1 MASAQ
6 LDPYD
11 CGCGWLERAAADPS
25 VPIAFDAEVKEY
37 YVEVK
42 KGDFEGRMI
51 IKFCP
56 NCGGDAPVSTRGDL
70 ASVVSMEDQARI
82 HELARKFHT
91 KADIVAAWG
100 EPDEEFPNGYG
111 ASEPYK
117 DGRLGP
123 TVLFDLLRYNNVL
136 STAVVE
142 VIVRPDER
150 INFIYHAR
158 PKAAHEG

>member
-1 MASAQ
+1 
-6 LDPYD
+6 
-11 CGCGWLERAAADPS
+11 
-25 VPIAFDAEVKEY
+25 
-37 YVEVK
+37 
-42 KGDFEGRMI
+42 MI

-91 KADIVAAWG
+91 KADILAAWG
-100 EPDEEFPNGYG
+100 EPDEEFPNGY
-111 ASEPYK
+111 
-117 DGRLGP
+117 
-123 TVLFDLLRYNNVL
+123 DLLRYNNVL
-136 STAVVE
+136 SSAVVE

-150 INFIYHAR
+150 INFVYHAR